1 LFSASDKLLVG
12 TPAYRQSGWDISFL
26 ADNPTIR
33 SKRFGIPKEVK
44 GARYPIRLLRYWF
57 MGHLLCDEAKRLG
70 RGMDIAEVGVHSGQ
84 MLEFY
89 RSMPGAPEPRR
100 WTAYDAV
107 VLSAKLAKA
116 GYGEIIEAN
125 IENPGFG
132 LGGEYDVAIVL
143 HILEHL
149 IEPEAALE
157 RVACGIRPGGAVI
170 GGFPVLP
177 HPLIANR
184 QQQIRKTAAPMGHVS
199 VFSPRRVRTMA
210 ESCGLRAE
218 FMAGAYSLRSKGG
231 PLENSAWWMRWNILW
246 GACFPWWP
254 GEIYWLLRKPE

>member
-1 LFSASDKLLVG
+1 MASNSAHRPL
-12 TPAYRQSGWDISFL
+12 RWDISFL

-57 MGHLLCDEAKRLG
+57 MGHLLCDEAGRLG
-70 RGMDIAEVGVHSGQ
+70 RGLDVAEVGVHSGQ

-89 RSMPGAPEPRR
+89 RSMPGAPEPRQ

-116 GYGEIIEAN
+116 GYGEVVEAN
-125 IENPGFG
+125 IEDPDFR
-132 LGGEYDVAIVL
+132 LGGTYDVAILL

-149 IEPEAALE
+149 YEPEAALE
-157 RVACGIRPGGAVI
+157 RVVRGIRPGGAVI

-177 HPLIANR
+177 HLLIAGR
-184 QQQIRKTAAPMGHVS
+184 QKQIRKTAAPMGHVS
-199 VFSPRRVRTMA
+199 VFSPKRVRSMA
-210 ESCGLRAE
+210 KSCGLRVE
-218 FMAGAYSLRSKGG
+218 FLSGAYFLRSRGG
-231 PLENSAWWMRWNILW
+231 PLENSAAWMRWNILW

-254 GEIYWLLRKPE
+254 GEIYWLLRKPEEA